1 MFKNKVTLV
10 NKNLLGSKDRKK
22 LAITL
27 KSTFHIEKE
36 EDIDEILDKEDTT
49 FCKVQKTKIVIYFS
63 KNIPVLFSVNNIIYP
78 TVYTLWKFP
87 KMIPCFVIYPP
98 ASEFLLRG
106 ADLMIPGICQEIEN
120 TDKLKEGCIWGVRV
134 FNNPYLFA
142 VGDCAIDYNNNKT
155 FYDLKGKCLKLVH
168 IFNDEIWKLGP
179 QNVPHNSFK
188 NKLIDSVEEVVDDFY
203 SFRIYKEDKGKK
215 TKTNVK
221 TKENKEKEQNKNK
234 NEFGWGSDN
243 DNDNDNNNNNN
254 NDEKTLNKS
263 EKKSNDKNDTSTNK
277 DELNKSENKSV
288 SNVRYLENFYKH
300 FNVILDI
307 NNSNTNK
314 KHTSSLLHNNNS
326 NNMEKVES
334 KINNLQDIQEIKK
347 TNILSSDKQLNE
359 KKECQTDLNGI
370 GTNLNSN
377 DYNKILEHDD
387 ITNCKDNNNLNY
399 EKNRICINEHIEEII
414 EDNLKENETND
425 NNMNDNKKT
434 FELNT
439 QQQDLL
445 LSYLLLES
453 LYSIPD
459 ENLPMEVSGIYS
471 KMTKECAYIHLNKKF
486 LEELNN
492 MNNISFDI
500 INEIKKNMIHLDMD
514 VKKSSYK
521 KLTKFI
527 QHYSK
532 MKLLK
537 IKENR
542 NIVSI
547 VNIERQHALYK
558 SYEPINVELK
568 KKYDIENEQ
577 TNLSIN
583 ENKNKINKTPTNHST
598 NKGAQVLEFY
608 IPSNKTLNIIQLIE
622 NKVDKSS
629 YFNISQLKDIFR
641 SYIKLN
647 KLQCKENNDI
657 NNNNN
662 NNNINNFKGYVKLNE
677 ELKNIMNNIQEG
689 SNVVPY
695 ETIMNQFISLQQP
708 CYAIIKPNANFDIEP
723 IKITKGVCPSIH
735 IYSVARMKGKKYVT
749 HITNLYLFHV
759 DLNKFSEHLQ
769 KQLACSCSIVISPS
783 TKKEE
788 VLVQGNVVNQIYTI
802 LINNYNLPRKY
813 IVLNSK
819 G

>member
-1 MFKNKVTLV
+1 
-10 NKNLLGSKDRKK
+10 
-22 LAITL
+22 
-27 KSTFHIEKE
+27 
-36 EDIDEILDKEDTT
+36 
-49 FCKVQKTKIVIYFS
+49 
-63 KNIPVLFSVNNIIYP
+63 
-78 TVYTLWKFP
+78 
-87 KMIPCFVIYPP
+87 
-98 ASEFLLRG
+98 
-106 ADLMIPGICQEIEN
+106 
-120 TDKLKEGCIWGVRV
+120 
-134 FNNPYLFA
+134 
-142 VGDCAIDYNNNKT
+142 
-155 FYDLKGKCLKLVH
+155 
-168 IFNDEIWKLGP
+168 
-179 QNVPHNSFK
+179 
-188 NKLIDSVEEVVDDFY
+188 
-203 SFRIYKEDKGKK
+203 
-215 TKTNVK
+215 
-221 TKENKEKEQNKNK
+221 
-234 NEFGWGSDN
+234 
-243 DNDNDNNNNNN
+243 
-254 NDEKTLNKS
+254 
-263 EKKSNDKNDTSTNK
+263 
-277 DELNKSENKSV
+277 
-288 SNVRYLENFYKH
+288 
-300 FNVILDI
+300 
-307 NNSNTNK
+307 
-314 KHTSSLLHNNNS
+314 
-326 NNMEKVES
+326 
-334 KINNLQDIQEIKK
+334 
-347 TNILSSDKQLNE
+347 
-359 KKECQTDLNGI
+359 
-370 GTNLNSN
+370 
-377 DYNKILEHDD
+377 
-387 ITNCKDNNNLNY
+387 
-399 EKNRICINEHIEEII
+399 
-414 EDNLKENETND
+414 
-425 NNMNDNKKT
+425 
-434 FELNT
+434 
-439 QQQDLL
+439 
-445 LSYLLLES
+445 
-453 LYSIPD
+453 
-459 ENLPMEVSGIYS
+459 
-471 KMTKECAYIHLNKKF
+471 
-486 LEELNN
+486 

-608 IPSNKTLNIIQLIE
+608 IPSNKTLNIIQSIE

-662 NNNINNFKGYVKLNE
+662 NNINNLR
-677 ELKNIMNNIQEG
+677 
-689 SNVVPY
+689 
-695 ETIMNQFISLQQP
+695 
-708 CYAIIKPNANFDIEP
+708 DI
-723 IKITKGVCPSIH
+723 
-735 IYSVARMKGKKYVT
+735 MKGKKYVT

-819 G
+819 VISILPFSSHI

>member
-27 KSTFHIEKE
+27 KSTFYIEKE

-63 KNIPVLFSVNNIIYP
+63 KNIPVLFSINNVIYP

-106 ADLMIPGICQEIEN
+106 ADLMIPGICKEIDN
-120 TDKLKEGCIWGVRV
+120 TDKMKEGCIWGVRV

-142 VGDCAIDYNNNKT
+142 VGDCAIEYNNNKM

-188 NKLIDSVEEVVDDFY
+188 IKLIDSVEEVVDDFY

-215 TKTNVK
+215 TNTNVK
-221 TKENKEKEQNKNK
+221 AKQNKEKEQNKKNN

-243 DNDNDNNNNNN
+243 DNNNNN
-254 NDEKTLNKS
+254 NDEKTLNNS
-263 EKKSNDKNDTSTNK
+263 EGKCNDMNDTSTNK
-277 DELNKSENKSV
+277 DESNKGNNKSV

-307 NNSNTNK
+307 NNNKNK
-314 KHTSSLLHNNNS
+314 KVTSSSLHSNNNT
-326 NNMEKVES
+326 EKVEN
-334 KINNLQDIQEIKK
+334 KINNAQGDQEINK
-347 TNILSSDKQLNE
+347 TNILSDKQINE
-359 KKECQTDLNGI
+359 KKECQTDINGI
-370 GTNLNSN
+370 EKNLNSN
-377 DYNKILEHDD
+377 ECNEILEQDD
-387 ITNCKDNNNLNY
+387 IINCKHDNNNLNY
-399 EKNRICINEHIEEII
+399 EKNILPINEHNEEIK
-414 EDNLKENETND
+414 EDNIKENEIND
-425 NNMNDNKKT
+425 NNINDNKKN

-453 LYSIPD
+453 LYTIPD

-471 KMTKECAYIHLNKKF
+471 KMTKECVYIHLNKKF

-492 MNNISFDI
+492 MNNISIDI
-500 INEIKKNMIHLDMD
+500 IDQIKKNIIHLDMD

-521 KLTKFI
+521 KLMKFI

-542 NIVSI
+542 NIISI

-577 TNLSIN
+577 TNLNIN
-583 ENKNKINKTPTNHST
+583 ENKNKINKTPINNST

-608 IPSNKTLNIIQLIE
+608 MPSNKTLNIIQSIE
-622 NKVDKSS
+622 NKVDKSA
-629 YFNISQLKDIFR
+629 YFNINQLKDILK

-647 KLQCKENNDI
+647 KLQCKENN
-657 NNNNN
+657 NNSNNL
-662 NNNINNFKGYVKLNE
+662 KGYVILNE
-677 ELKNIMNNIQEG
+677 ELKNIMNVQES
-689 SNVVPY
+689 SNMVPY
-695 ETIMNQFISLQQP
+695 ETILNQFISLQQP
-708 CYAIIKPNANFDIEP
+708 CYAIIKPNANFDIDP

-749 HITNLYLFHV
+749 HITNLYLFHL

-788 VLVQGNVVNQIYTI
+788 VLVQGNVVNQIYNI

-813 IVLNSK
+813 IVLNTK